1 MKKLVLLFAM
11 LLTLFSAGAASSGI
25 YLRGDYNSWG
35 TSSDWEFQT
44 TSTSNVYTLEKQGS
58 ALNTTS
64 GFKIAG
70 SDWNGDYNYGNGST
84 VAVGGTTELSY
95 FGNNMTLSGTINSG
109 STYLFTLTITTAKSK
124 ATLKIEEE
132 ATAVTYSL
140 TSTDAFSSKNASALS
155 ETSVSGLYSLDLG
168 GIAATDGQKFTLS
181 DGTNTIKAS
190 SATSCA
196 NSFVTGSTTATN
208 DFQVGAGTY
217 YKLFLKVN
225 GTNDYSVCASTIP
238 STISFTPTATVSG
251 GTVTLNAN
259 PTQITGVNP
268 ALISGYSIKRDGT
281 SLPVVSYDSS
291 TGAMTEYTNTGLSNG
306 TYTYIITVT
315 YKECVGGPD
324 LTATGT
330 VSAEV
335 TDGVAV
341 ASSYLV
347 HAWAH
352 NNSSNTSTDASFAGS
367 AFYTTS
373 VTNLYVYA
381 PSTAYQPSS
390 SDYDFSGFLV
400 HTSGW
405 STQWGLSSV
414 GAMSTNTATVFGT
427 SGKDAQIS
435 LDKPIYKYYF
445 YNGSTVYG
453 YVSTINNSN
462 VTVVPTAE
470 LVAGTSSIKI
480 SAPVPTELANFTSYV
495 KSYTVTR
502 SDGTNTVTLDKANV
516 TVSNGALTAT
526 DNTAVAGT
534 TYTYS
539 VVCKYIDCNLNGVD
553 GPVLKTAAATTA
565 EITPV
570 ASYITSTSSTPLAA
584 VIGNCFKLVANVG
597 GGEGTRNSTY
607 LDKHY
612 RITFPATTISWA
624 ENTPTGYTMSY
635 TSLVI
640 KNGTTVMR
648 TLNGDDIAAEIAATK
663 GTNPTLNIYGVYG
676 ATTATLTCTYTKTSD
691 GSTFT
696 SEDNIPIEYSNPA
709 TVNYITDITT
719 LGRLYKVN
727 GGTLVAEVHATD
739 GGDVKSTAASYY
751 DLKRYDGTAVSTT
764 YSDYGATD
772 LYQFSTA
779 ATMRPF
785 KMNFVDQIV
794 KNRGT
799 SATITSAEAGS
810 HYYLIVPH
818 YSMVNLPILSSELS
832 NFLNDADANGDRTL
846 TLTASAAPALDLESA
861 KVKAVSTPTIKGDA
875 LLGTYTTD
883 VISYDLGATIIDQ
896 TNEKVVTFVS
906 GTDVPTGVEGVTVAN
921 ASIVGGEGMI
931 TISGATNSV
940 IYDITGRTVASVNGD
955 NTVYVPAGVYIV
967 KAGTTTKK
975 VAVK

>member
-11 LLTLFSAGAASSGI
+11 LLTLFSAGATNYVYVIGDIDGNSWQISTGGGGTLTETSDGSNIYTGTVTFTGNGYWRVYKTLGSWSGAGWGYSSNQTESTSGTFT
-25 YLRGDYNSWG
+25 YNSSNDAANAKAPAG
-35 TSSDWEFQT
+35 TYVVT
-44 TSTSNVYTLEKQGS
+44 LNTSTG
-58 ALNTTS
+58 A
-64 GFKIAG
+64 
-70 SDWNGDYNYGNGST
+70 W
-84 VAVGGTTELSY
+84 
-95 FGNNMTLSGTINSG
+95 
-109 STYLFTLTITTAKSK
+109 TLTTP
-124 ATLKIEEE
+124 
-132 ATAVTYSL
+132 VTVSYSL
-140 TSTDAFSSKNASALS
+140 TSTDAFSSKSSSALS

-190 SATSCA
+190 SVTSCA
-196 NSFVTGSTTATN
+196 NSFVSGSTTATN

-225 GTNDYSVCASTIP
+225 GTDNYSVCASTIP
-238 STISFTPTATVSG
+238 STITFTPTATVSG

-268 ALISGYSIKRDGT
+268 ALISGYSITRDGT

-306 TYTYIITVT
+306 TYSYIITVK
-315 YKECVGGPD
+315 YKECVGGPE

-330 VSAEV
+330 VIAEV

-341 ASSYLV
+341 ASSYLL
-347 HAWAH
+347 HAWGTA
-352 NNSSNTSTDASFAGS
+352 TSGTFPSDVPFVS
-367 AFYTTS
+367 TS
-373 VTNLYVYA
+373 VSNLYVYK
-381 PSTAYQPSS
+381 TT
-390 SDYDFSGFLV
+390 V
-400 HTSGW
+400 
-405 STQWGLSSV
+405 
-414 GAMSTNTATVFGT
+414 TNTDSHLLVQENSWQHSWRGSSTDAIGLNSATELYYDDGT
-427 SGKDAQIS
+427 NNKDVAVT
-435 LDKPIYKYYF
+435 PGTYYKYYF
-445 YNGSTVYG
+445 YCTGSANGYV

-502 SDGTNTVTLDKANV
+502 SDGTNTVTLDNANV

-539 VVCKYIDCNLNGVD
+539 VVCNYIDCSLNGVD

-739 GGDVKSTAASYY
+739 GGDVTSTAASYY

-832 NFLNDADANGDRTL
+832 NFLNVADANGDRTL
-846 TLTASAAPALDLESA
+846 TLTASAAPALDLENA
-861 KVKAVSTPTIKGDA
+861 KVKAVSTPAIKGDA